1 MSSWSNTKYNWLA
14 GLFLLSGLAGT
25 VLLAFVFAGGAPL
38 GWNKNFTVK
47 FSLGDGAA
55 GLKPGSAVH
64 LGGQEVGRVASID
77 FDYKKSVVGTGA
89 VDLPVG
95 VLVSLQVRGDLHL
108 YENAII
114 VLDKPLLGTISS
126 INIADAGDPT
136 KADAKGIKYKEI
148 ASGVV
153 VPGGVAPPAFLAQ
166 AGFGADQAGQLKS
179 ILSDGQEFMAG
190 AKALVGE
197 NSGKLNRAVDR
208 ATAAVDLFADKLP
221 QWSGSLDKILNTVDS
236 GANRLDPILTK
247 FDGGVDHAVKLID
260 SVQTVLD
267 DNREHLDNTL
277 KSADAL
283 MSGLAGDTLGFVL
296 EAMREVPSI
305 TKNVNKMTEDASKI
319 SSQLSAEMPGVR
331 RMLASARQA
340 ADSAKIGIDEIVSQP
355 WRVFV
360 RPSTKE
366 LKEELIYDSARA
378 YATAVGDLRSLSD
391 TLESMANAGNA
402 DPEEV
407 KRVVG
412 TLRESIKNTRQ
423 KERELENQL
432 FDLLILS
439 KGGTPVPRSPVP
451 PAPSTDKPAGGPVK
465 PDADAS
471 GSKP

>member
-38 GWNKNFTVK
+38 GWNKNFTVR
-47 FSLGDGAA
+47 FSLADGAA
-55 GLKPGSAVH
+55 GLKPGSAVQ
-64 LGGQEVGRVASID
+64 LGGQQVGRVGSID
-77 FDYKKSVVGTGA
+77 FEYRKSVVGTGA

-95 VLVSLQVRGDLHL
+95 VLVALQVRGDLHL
-108 YENAII
+108 YENAVI

-126 INIADAGDPT
+126 VNIADAGDPNRT
-136 KADAKGIKYKEI
+136 DAKGVKYKEI
-148 ASGVV
+148 ASNVGVV
-153 VPGGVAPPAFLAQ
+153 VSGGVAPPAFLAQ

-190 AKALVGE
+190 AKTLVNG

-208 ATAAVDLFADKLP
+208 ATEAVDLFADKLP
-221 QWSGSLDKILNTVDS
+221 QWSGSLDKILTTVDS
-236 GANRLDPILTK
+236 GANRIDPILSK
-247 FDGGVDHAVKLID
+247 FDGGVEHAVKLID
-260 SVQTVLD
+260 SVQKVLD

-296 EAMREVPSI
+296 EAMREVPAI
-305 TKNVNKMTEDASKI
+305 TKNVNKMTDDAAKI
-319 SSQLSAEMPGVR
+319 TSALSSEMPGVR

-391 TLESMANAGNA
+391 SLEAMTNAGNS

-407 KRVVG
+407 KRVVA
-412 TLRESIKNTRQ
+412 TLRESLKNTRQ

-439 KGGTPVPRSPVP
+439 KGGTPVFRAPVSPS
-451 PAPSTDKPAGGPVK
+451 PATDKPAGGPVK
-465 PDADAS
+465 PDGS
-471 GSKP
+471 GSNP